1 MLEVDF
7 YKQNGASGGHGFT
20 IYNHSPVQILAQ
32 SAVFTSEEEAMQAWR
47 DLQIA
52 LLAADFKVTD
62 HNGKEIS

>member
-7 YKQNGASGGHGFT
+7 YKQAGGSGGHGFT
-20 IYNHSPVQILAQ
+20 IYNHSPIMILAQ
-32 SAVFTSEEEAMQAWR
+32 SAVFTSEEEALQAWR

-62 HNGKEIS
+62 KDGKVIS